1 MGIVC
6 TGAMEVLNVALSSLP
21 LLSLALRRR
30 KHAES
35 PIYILGRKQEKAFK
49 TQTTE

>member
-1 MGIVC
+1 MCIV
-6 TGAMEVLNVALSSLP
+6 GAMEVLNVALSSLP
-21 LLSLALRRR
+21 LLSLALIRRR